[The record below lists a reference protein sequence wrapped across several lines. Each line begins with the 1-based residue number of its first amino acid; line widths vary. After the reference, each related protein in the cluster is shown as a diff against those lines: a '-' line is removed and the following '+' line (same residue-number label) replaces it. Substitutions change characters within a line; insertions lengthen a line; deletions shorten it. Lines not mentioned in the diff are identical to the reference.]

1 MPSKASYDENLDD
14 TSNDE
19 AGLSNESE
27 ENDDV
32 CSGEDDI
39 TETGSLNENEENDNN
54 DSIDDNIADNENSIS
69 SHSEQ
74 NQPSPRVETEYTKG
88 RPRRQN
94 AGAGWTD

>member
-1 MPSKASYDENLDD
+1 MDD
-14 TSNDE
+14 TSNDV

-39 TETGSLNENEENDNN
+39 TETGSLNENEENEENDNN

-74 NQPSPRVETEYTKG
+74 NQPSPRVKTEYTKS
-88 RPRRQN
+88 RPRR
-94 AGAGWTD
+94 

>member
-1 MPSKASYDENLDD
+1 LDD

-19 AGLSNESE
+19 AGLSNENE
-27 ENDDV
+27 ENDDL

-74 NQPSPRVETEYTKG
+74 KQLSPKAETEYTKS
-88 RPRRQN
+88 RL
-94 AGAGWTD
+94 